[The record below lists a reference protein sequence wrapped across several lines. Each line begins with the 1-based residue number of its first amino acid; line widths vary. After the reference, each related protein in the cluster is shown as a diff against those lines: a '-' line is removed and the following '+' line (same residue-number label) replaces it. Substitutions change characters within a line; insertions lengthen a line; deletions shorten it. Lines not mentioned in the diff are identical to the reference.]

1 MAYVRLLDAPIKLA
15 GVQESDGLLRFE
27 STSHV
32 NLLFLVTELISFSS
46 HCGRVVSRS
55 CSPVSLVFGNL
66 LKPVK
71 LMTLPF
77 SSLLQCLIGN
87 AAVPP
92 VNAAGNDL
100 AVADLVWGRLRA

>member
-1 MAYVRLLDAPIKLA
+1 VSVVVHVHVSVYSPQPSGSIC
-15 GVQESDGLLRFE
+15 SC
-27 STSHV
+27 SSHG
-32 NLLFLVTELISFSS
+32 NLPFLVTELISFSP
-46 HCGRVVSRS
+46 HFGRVVSRS
-55 CSPVSLVFGNL
+55 CSPMSLRFGNL

>member
-1 MAYVRLLDAPIKLA
+1 
-15 GVQESDGLLRFE
+15 
-27 STSHV
+27 
-32 NLLFLVTELISFSS
+32 
-46 HCGRVVSRS
+46 
-55 CSPVSLVFGNL
+55 VSLVFGNL

-92 VNAAGNDL
+92 VNAAVPPVNAAGNDL
-100 AVADLVWGRLRA
+100 DVADLVWGRLRA

>member
-1 MAYVRLLDAPIKLA
+1 MSVVVHVHV
-15 GVQESDGLLRFE
+15 GVYSPRPSG
-27 STSHV
+27 SICSCSSHV
-32 NLLFLVTELISFSS
+32 NLLFLVTELINFSS

>member
-1 MAYVRLLDAPIKLA
+1 M
-15 GVQESDGLLRFE
+15 
-27 STSHV
+27 
-32 NLLFLVTELISFSS
+32 
-46 HCGRVVSRS
+46 
-55 CSPVSLVFGNL
+55 SLVFGNL

-71 LMTLPF
+71 LMTFPF